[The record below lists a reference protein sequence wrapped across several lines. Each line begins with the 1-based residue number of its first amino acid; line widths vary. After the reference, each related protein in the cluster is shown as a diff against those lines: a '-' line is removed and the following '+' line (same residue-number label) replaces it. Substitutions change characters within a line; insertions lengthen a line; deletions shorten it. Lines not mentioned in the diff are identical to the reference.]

1 MHEGRRAI
9 PRMAGSMPRRVSAR
23 PPRRLL
29 RKGQRSP
36 EPGTGAGQDGTTP
49 RESPA
54 APSAIADPHHEKP
67 VEAGGSEQPAA
78 AALRDRYLDV
88 LLQRIASGADCP
100 DRAYEYIEAQL
111 TG

>member
-1 MHEGRRAI
+1 
-9 PRMAGSMPRRVSAR
+9 
-23 PPRRLL
+23 
-29 RKGQRSP
+29 
-36 EPGTGAGQDGTTP
+36 
-49 RESPA
+49 
-54 APSAIADPHHEKP
+54 